1 MSRLWS
7 RLLEALG
14 RIRLGVAPR
23 RAMAVGHPGGT
34 DARGSMDWRSYT
46 TPEALFQVWGPLEG
60 SPWEPF
66 HCIPLF
72 ASLDR
77 LPRDRVGPTHPDDEP
92 REWRDGRIRVG
103 TGLGNRA
110 AMMVPEHARPG
121 APPPSWL
128 TPETWTIVD
137 LPGAAT
143 VEVGAWL
150 VTSAGCQPVCTFD
163 HWPHPKGVLRP
174 ERILAELLRWATTVA
189 AARGRL
195 VRGAPPLWICD
206 SQRLGNRSGS
216 PGDFDNRYFLDD
228 SVLPGPRL
236 LAASG
241 IQRVV
246 YLSAGREPAPGE
258 RTPPEIPVR
267 DLEAYFSELLAAGF
281 PVLHASIHE
290 PGIDPEPF
298 AAPPS
303 PRPPPRRG
311 FRRSSAGGFGTEV
324 PEPSSG
330 SGG

>member
-14 RIRLGVAPR
+14 RIRLGAAPR
-23 RAMAVGHPGGT
+23 RAMSVGHPGGT
-34 DARGSMDWRSYT
+34 DALGGMDWRAYT
-46 TPEALFQVWGPLEG
+46 RPEALFQVWGPLEG
-60 SPWEPF
+60 GPWEPF

-72 ASLDR
+72 AALDR
-77 LPRDRVGPTHPDDEP
+77 LPRDRVGPTHPDDLP

-110 AMMVPEHARPG
+110 AMILPDHARPG

-128 TPETWTIVD
+128 QPGTWTILD
-137 LPGAAT
+137 LPGAAA
-143 VEVGAWL
+143 VEAGAWL
-150 VTSAGCQPVCTFD
+150 VTAAGCQPVCTFD
-163 HWPHPKGVLRP
+163 HWPHPRGVLRP
-174 ERILAELLRWATTVA
+174 ERILAELLRWATTLA

-195 VRGAPPLWICD
+195 TRNAPPLWICD
-206 SQRLGNRSGS
+206 SQRLGNRAGR

-236 LAASG
+236 LAGAG
-241 IQRVV
+241 IERVV
-246 YLSAGREPAPGE
+246 YLSPGRNPSGE
-258 RTPPEIPVR
+258 GGGETEIPVR
-267 DLEAYFSELLAAGF
+267 DLEAYFTELLTAGF
-281 PVLHASIHE
+281 PVLHADLTHPELE
-290 PGIDPEPF
+290 PAPF

-303 PRPPPRRG
+303 PRPPPRKG

-330 SGG
+330 SSG